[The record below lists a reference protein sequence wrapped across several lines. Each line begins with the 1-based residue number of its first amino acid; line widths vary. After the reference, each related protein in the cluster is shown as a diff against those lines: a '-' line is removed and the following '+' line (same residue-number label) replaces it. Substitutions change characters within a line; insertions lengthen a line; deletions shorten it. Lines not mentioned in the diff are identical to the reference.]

1 MDDSSTKEYTPVSG
15 QDLFNAPKFRYLR
28 KRETF
33 LKMFRNGKIWG
44 KHGSKQR
51 VIALQEMINYIRETN
66 ALGETDSE
74 VKMDALVQN
83 IHLIYKGEVLPHL
96 PDKLRRNVVA
106 GSRENENYEDKLDKI
121 LDALEEE
128 KEASLRVFEL
138 HESWRINDY
147 ENYDKQEAIGN
158 YVRQEVTS
166 KVKAK
171 RNNAHKMKEAA
182 FD

>member
-15 QDLFNAPKFRYLR
+15 QDLFNAPRLQYLR

-33 LKMFRNGKIWG
+33 LKTFINGKIWG

-66 ALGETDSE
+66 ALGEADSE

-83 IHLIYKGEVLPHL
+83 IHLIYEGKVLPHL
-96 PDKLRRNVVA
+96 PDKLRRNVIA

-128 KEASLRVFEL
+128 KEKVFVCL
-138 HESWRINDY
+138 SY
-147 ENYDKQEAIGN
+147 MKIG
-158 YVRQEVTS
+158 E
-166 KVKAK
+166 
-171 RNNAHKMKEAA
+171 
-182 FD
+182 